1 MNVEEKYS
9 IVKKIIQ
16 TEDDSI
22 LDVIKEILSMDTLA
36 TNWALIPDSVK
47 KTIETS
53 MEEIKAGKLI
63 PHAEAMADFKKW
75 SSIKS

>member
-1 MNVEEKYS
+1 MDVEEKYS
-9 IVKKIIQ
+9 IVKQIIQ

-22 LDVIKEILSMDTLA
+22 LAIIKEILSMDTL
-36 TNWALIPDSVK
+36 TTDWALIPDSVK
-47 KTIETS
+47 KTIEIS

-63 PHAEAMADFKKW
+63 PHVEAMADFKKW

>member
-1 MNVEEKYS
+1 MNIEEKYS

-22 LDVIKEILSMDTLA
+22 LALIKEILGMDTM
-36 TNWALIPDSVK
+36 TTDWALIPDSVK

-63 PHAEAMADFKKW
+63 SHTEVMADFKKW

>member
-22 LDVIKEILSMDTLA
+22 LAIIKEILGMDTLA
-36 TNWALIPDSVK
+36 TDWALIPDSVK

-63 PHAEAMADFKKW
+63 SHTEVMADFKKW